1 MTNIHKTRWEARLRG
16 NDPKF
21 IDIMSKGASDSSGA
35 IARIP
40 LRDGFGTINQLH
52 ARLIANAPALLDE
65 LKTLV
70 AIIHHDEKA
79 RYPGLFPRCR
89 ELIAMIEGES

>member
-1 MTNIHKTRWEARLRG
+1 MTAIHKTRWETRLRG
-16 NDPKF
+16 KDPKN
-21 IDIMSKGASDSSGA
+21 IDIMTRGAADSCGA

-40 LRDGFGTINQLH
+40 LRDGFGTVNQLH

-70 AIIHHDEKA
+70 AIIHPDEKA

-89 ELIAMIEGES
+89 ELIAEIEGES